1 MTAPPTDLSAAFAHA
16 LSGDFARLRGG
27 NWTPSELLAVVED
40 HGIGPLLWELRPGD
54 VAGTPD
60 ADSVLEARV
69 RGAATRD
76 IFVQREM
83 RTVLDALAASGVT
96 ALVIKGSA
104 LAYTVYPKPWL
115 RPRTDTDLLI
125 PHEHVAAATRA
136 LEGCGY
142 TRCDA
147 ISTGEFVSHQVAF
160 ERTDSHGAYH
170 VIDLHWKIANP
181 HVVADALPFE
191 LLWRDAQAAPALGNG
206 ARVPS
211 VVGSMLLACIHRL
224 AHHQGHDRLI
234 WLYDLKLLSMA
245 LPAEGWADLRRLA
258 IERGVAGL
266 CLDGLQQAKMR
277 LGASLPAEVE
287 AALIAAAPHEPS
299 QMYLAGPVRKRD
311 VLVSDL
317 TALNTWRARA
327 QLVREHLVPAPAF
340 MRKRYGTTA
349 RWLLPALYLHRVVTG
364 AYRWVRH

>member
-1 MTAPPTDLSAAFAHA
+1 MLAAI
-16 LSGDFARLRGG
+16 
-27 NWTPSELLAVVED
+27 ED
-40 HGIGPLLWELRPGD
+40 HGIGPLLWELGPGG
-54 VAGTPD
+54 VAATAEANG
-60 ADSVLEARV
+60 VLEAAV
-69 RGAATRD
+69 RSAATRD
-76 IFVQREM
+76 LFVQREM

-104 LAYTVYPKPWL
+104 LAFTVYAKPWL
-115 RPRTDTDLLI
+115 RPRTDTDFLV
-125 PHEHVAAATRA
+125 PYSHVPAATRV

-142 TRCDA
+142 ARCDA
-147 ISTGEFVSHQVAF
+147 ISTGAFVSHQIAF

-170 VIDLHWKIANP
+170 VIDLHWKVANP
-181 HVVADALPFE
+181 QVVADALPFDV
-191 LLWRDAQAAPALGNG
+191 LWDDAQTAPALGPV

-211 VVGSMLLACIHRL
+211 LVGSLLLACIHRL

-234 WLYDLKLLSMA
+234 WLYDLKLLSAA
-245 LPAEGWADLRRLA
+245 LSAEGWGDLRRRA
-258 IERGVAGL
+258 IECGVAGL

-277 LGASLPAEVE
+277 LGASLPAEIE
-287 AALIAAAPHEPS
+287 AALIAAAPHES
-299 QMYLAGPVRKRD
+299 SRMYLAGPVRKRD

-317 TALNTWRARA
+317 SALGTWRARM